1 MLGLLLDGHG
11 VELLVELH
19 HAEALGVVHVVA
31 EHGCAALALGALDGG
46 AQVAPQAVAVEDVV
60 AQHQRAA
67 VAVDELLADD
77 EGLRQ
82 SVGRG
87 LLGVGQAHAIV
98 RAVLEQALEV
108 RQVGGRRDDE
118 DLADARHHEHRQR
131 VVDHR
136 LVVHRKQ
143 LLRRHRGERVQ
154 PGATASSKY
163 DALHRRS
170 SESATGGKINLN
182 CIPLDYMF
190 NQTKRYR

>member
-31 EHGCAALALGALDGG
+31 EHGGAALALGALDGG

-67 VAVDELLADD
+67 VAAHELLADD

-82 SVGRG
+82 AVRAG
-87 LLGVGQAHAIV
+87 LLGVGQAHAVV
-98 RAVLEQALEV
+98 RAVLEQTLEV

-131 VVDHR
+131 IVDHR

-154 PGATASSKY
+154 ARAGTPRQY
-163 DALHRRS
+163 DAFHVCS
-170 SESATGGKINLN
+170 
-182 CIPLDYMF
+182 PLLL
-190 NQTKRYR
+190 QIILL